1 MIEVKKEQ
9 NGSELCVTLNGFLD
23 TPAAGVLSEEMNGVY
38 DGLTKL
44 TFDFK
49 GLEYL
54 TSSGLRVLLAA
65 QQAGLPLYEYTPMEI
80 KLSVTGN
87 GHADKQMVQG
97 MVRMLLGLKSVPKP
111 DDAADALAAALCHG
125 GMMGVS
131 AEEYRIK

>member
-9 NGSELCVTLNGFLD
+9 NGSELYVTLNGFLD
-23 TPAAGVLSEEMNGVY
+23 TPAAGVLAEEMNGVY

-65 QQAGLPLYEYTPMEI
+65 QQAMDDNDGELIIKNVSEDIMEVFN
-80 KLSVTGN
+80 LTGFS
-87 GHADKQMVQG
+87 DV
-97 MVRMLLGLKSVPKP
+97 LTI
-111 DDAADALAAALCHG
+111 
-125 GMMGVS
+125 
-131 AEEYRIK
+131 E